1 MPAEALLL
9 CLASIPIIVVQQ
21 IHVIYVHG
29 LAAYLQVSEMYEIV
43 DGESAAQVINS
54 D

>member
-9 CLASIPIIVVQQ
+9 CLASMPIIVVQQ
-21 IHVIYVHG
+21 VHMRCVHG

-43 DGESAAQVINS
+43 DRESAGQVINS